1 LLPAFLDLEELRARD
16 RFVAWLL
23 DIVVNLA
30 KSRLRRRRLRRKRAQ
45 SQRHGELFAILVR
58 KPSWIGAARAGQRGD
73 RLEAAGF
80 DLLQLDAVVALAEER
95 GEEALLRGAIRHGA
109 T

>member
-1 LLPAFLDLEELRARD
+1 MKREFGMG
-16 RFVAWLL
+16 
-23 DIVVNLA
+23 
-30 KSRLRRRRLRRKRAQ
+30 KRAQ
-45 SQRHGELFAILVR
+45 SQRDGELFAILVR

-73 RLEAAGF
+73 RLEAPGL

-95 GEEALLRGAIRHGA
+95 GEEALPRGAIRHGA